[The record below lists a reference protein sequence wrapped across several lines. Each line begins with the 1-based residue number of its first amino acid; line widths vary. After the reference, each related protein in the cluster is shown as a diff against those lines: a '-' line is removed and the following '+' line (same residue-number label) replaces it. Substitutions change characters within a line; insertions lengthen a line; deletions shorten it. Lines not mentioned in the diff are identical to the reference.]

1 MTINELRTPVNSS
14 KFNTLLPEATLREV
28 IEPLERTLRLR
39 GVIAVYDVRGEWQYG
54 PVGCEQPVYE
64 APIVVDNQ
72 EIGVVAACF
81 LHEQED
87 VQDALDYLAHVLS
100 LLASETSRRRKMA
113 DEVLERYDELNLIY
127 DLASLISSHN
137 LSQDELMRA
146 VLEETNRILHAE
158 AGVIYIYDKERGEL
172 VPISYFGRRSNEQY
186 WHGRTRE
193 LALSTLYAYDTTQ
206 LFEGGRVLCAPLRYD
221 DERLG
226 ALVLMHEAAGK
237 VFSANDINLLTTL
250 AHNTALFIR
259 AARLFESLTQRNR
272 ELEVTLAE
280 LQSTRDELSR
290 AERLSI
296 IGQIVGGLVHD
307 MRNPLNIVMGYAGL
321 LQESSLTEAEVSEYA
336 TQIIAFVNTF
346 SSMAQEI
353 LDYARD
359 DERIERRV
367 ENLDDYMAFV
377 KQLLLP
383 PGLRR
388 TVKIDVQ
395 CAGTRGL
402 TFYADRQRFSRVFQN
417 LVNNAIDAIEEK
429 GGSRVVVRA
438 EPTDDSLIRFSVSDD
453 GPGVPPE
460 ILDTMFEPL
469 TTTKAQGTGLGLAI
483 VRRMVLKHGGDIHY
497 EPSPEGGATFVF
509 TVPQA

>member
-1 MTINELRTPVNSS
+1 MTINELRTPVNSG
-14 KFNTLLPEATLREV
+14 KFSTLLPEVTLREV
-28 IEPLERTLRLR
+28 IEPLERVLRLR
-39 GVIAVYDVRGEWQYG
+39 GAIAVYDVRGEWQYG
-54 PVGCEQPVYE
+54 PVACEQPVYE
-64 APIVVDNQ
+64 APILVDNQ
-72 EIGVVAACF
+72 EIGTVVACF
-81 LHEQED
+81 LQEQDD
-87 VQDALDYLAHVLS
+87 VQEALDYLAHVLS

-137 LSQDELMRA
+137 LSQDDLMRA

-158 AGVIYIYDKERGEL
+158 SGVIYIYDNEQGEL
-172 VPISYFGRRSNEQY
+172 IPISHFGRRSEEEY

-226 ALVLMHEAAGK
+226 ALVLMHEAAGRA
-237 VFSANDINLLTTL
+237 FSANDINLLTTL

-259 AARLFESLTQRNR
+259 AARLFDSLAQRNR

-280 LQSTRDELSR
+280 LQSARDELSR

-321 LQESSLTEAEVSEYA
+321 LQEGGLTETEVSEYA
-336 TQIIAFVNTF
+336 TQIIMFVNTF

-359 DERIERRV
+359 DEHIERQT
-367 ENLDDYMAFV
+367 ENLDDYMAFIR
-377 KQLLLP
+377 QLLLP

-388 TVKIDVQ
+388 AVKIEVE
-395 CAGTRGL
+395 CAGTDCIQ
-402 TFYADRQRFSRVFQN
+402 FKADRQRFARVFQN
-417 LVNNAIDAIEEK
+417 LVNNAVDAIEAK

-438 EPTDDSLIRFSVSDD
+438 EPDGHGLIRFSVSDD

-460 ILDTMFEPL
+460 IVDTMFEPL
-469 TTTKAQGTGLGLAI
+469 TTTKPQGTGLGLAI
-483 VRRMVLKHGGDIHY
+483 VRRMVLKHDGDIHY
-497 EPSPEGGATFVF
+497 EPSPEGGASFVF